1 MPAGDLVVSDYQFE
15 IRTTLLGYGTSYE
28 MERPGPQGLGNKVKE
43 KDVDLRHDDGSY
55 AGPDRLDSRLLTIP
69 IEIAGTASA
78 AGAAFKTL
86 NDTIWAHS
94 TTDLQLHMQL
104 PGFGKFYVYGRPRGV
119 LEDMTNADFGII
131 RCQLFFKVNDP
142 TITYV

>member
-15 IRTTLLGYGTSYE
+15 IRSTLLGYGTDYE
-28 MERPGPQGLGNKVKE
+28 MERPGPQGLGNRVKDQ
-43 KDVDLRHDDGSY
+43 DVDLRHDDGSY
-55 AGPDRLDSRLLTIP
+55 AGTDRLESRVLTIP

-86 NDTIWAHS
+86 NDTTWAPS
-94 TTDLQLHMQL
+94 ATDLQLHMQL
-104 PGFGKFYVYGRPRGV
+104 PGLGKFSVYGRPRGV

-131 RCQLFFKVNDP
+131 RCQLYFKMNDP